1 MEKLKKEFEQLFTK
15 DATEIASIPKR
26 RLAGNP
32 QELWLWI
39 LNNFNVKVSQMQLPV
54 KPERA
59 EMKLY
64 KVLLAYSYN
73 NEKIFT
79 FLVVASCIE
88 EATDLAIKTFKSYD
102 YGDCQFSSVSLLA
115 EEGQYGK
122 PQILIIAEH

>member
-1 MEKLKKEFEQLFTK
+1 MEELQKDFDNFLLDAQIKGYSLKTIMGWIRQRVIIEGE
-15 DATEIASIPKR
+15 SIPIE
-26 RLAGNP
+26 P
-32 QELWLWI
+32 
-39 LNNFNVKVSQMQLPV
+39 PV